1 VSFDKYKGKVVL
13 VTNVA
18 CYCGLTN
25 SNYKVTTPRTE
36 QCLMP
41 AYVHTRFMQW

>member
-1 VSFDKYKGKVVL
+1 MYKGKVVL

-25 SNYKVTTPRTE
+25 SNYKVCGTATASTA
-36 QCLMP
+36 Q
-41 AYVHTRFMQW
+41 VS